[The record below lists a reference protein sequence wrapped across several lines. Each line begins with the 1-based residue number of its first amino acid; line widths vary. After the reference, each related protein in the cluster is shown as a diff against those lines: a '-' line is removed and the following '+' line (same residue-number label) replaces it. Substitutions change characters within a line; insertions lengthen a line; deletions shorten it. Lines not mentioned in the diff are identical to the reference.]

1 MKNFLMIFMPA
12 AIFATG
18 VLWLLVRSMGF
29 DQEAPNELV
38 KAFQIAPFLLGPALS
53 AQLTLMLLRLTAKVD
68 HQSNGQS

>member
-1 MKNFLMIFMPA
+1 MKKFLLIFIPA

-29 DQEAPNELV
+29 YQAAPNELV
-38 KAFQIAPFLLGPALS
+38 QAFQIAPFVLGPALS
-53 AQLTLMLLRLTAKVD
+53 AQLTLMLLRQNAKVE